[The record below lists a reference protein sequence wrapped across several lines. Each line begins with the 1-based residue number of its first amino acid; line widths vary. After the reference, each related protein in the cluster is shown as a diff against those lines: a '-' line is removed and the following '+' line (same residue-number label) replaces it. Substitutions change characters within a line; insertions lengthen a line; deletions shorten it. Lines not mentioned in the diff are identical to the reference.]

1 MQFIN
6 MKYTKKELEQIREIN
21 ETLERMEKKLDE
33 AIAMFNK
40 PSTLNVKGYSTKNKM
55 FFDKMFGYKTQGNSE

>member
-1 MQFIN
+1 

>member
-1 MQFIN
+1 

-21 ETLERMEKKLDE
+21 ETLERMENKLDE
-33 AIAMFNK
+33 AIAMLNK